1 MLKIVSQKSNPNN
14 SQPSSVPL
22 AMLFTSTDFAGMER
36 FYRGNL
42 INSITG
48 FKSLNLLGTCDKK
61 GLTNLAVFS
70 QILHLGADPA
80 LIGVLF
86 RPQVPGM
93 HSLLNIEE
101 TGVFT
106 LSHIRQG
113 QSQAAH
119 WTSARW
125 EESEFEKVG
134 LEPAWQNDFP
144 APYVKGAAV
153 AMGLRLVDKI
163 PIPQNGT
170 CLVIAGLE
178 WLQVEEG
185 LMAPDGFVDLLKAGT
200 VAGIGLDG
208 YVEEGKLHRFSYARP
223 NQPPQAI

>member
-1 MLKIVSQKSNPNN
+1 
-14 SQPSSVPL
+14 
-22 AMLFTSTDFAGMER
+22 MLFSSSEIAGMER

-48 FKSLNLLGTCDKK
+48 FKSLNLLGTQNAA
-61 GLTNLAVFS
+61 GQTNLAIFS
-70 QILHLGADPA
+70 QVIHLGADPA

-93 HSLLNIEE
+93 HSLPNLEE

-125 EESEFEKVG
+125 EEPEFEKVG
-134 LEPAWQNDFP
+134 LEPAWQEGFA

-153 AMGLRLVDKI
+153 AMGLRLVEKM

-170 CLVIAGLE
+170 TLVIGGLE
-178 WLQVEEG
+178 WLQVEEEWI
-185 LMAPDGFVDLLKAGT
+185 AADGFVDLLKAGT
-200 VAGIGLDG
+200 VAGVGLDG
-208 YVEEGKLHRFSYARP
+208 YVEGGKLVRYSYARP
-223 NQPPQAI
+223 GKLPEII